1 MSNGPFHKVTRRAL
15 TRKAEELAEEFA
27 ILGDPRETGTS
38 FDMDE
43 ILRRAQTRKAEEL
56 AEEFARHEPGAV
68 KLIRELLAGA
78 STSLEELIT
87 KNLCQEDDLDYIERM
102 DHLTAIAEGR
112 RNASLREIDR
122 RRAILGETLRRS
134 VQEIEADEFKVI
146 ETRPAQG
153 KNAA

>member
-1 MSNGPFHKVTRRAL
+1 MSEKVFWAHRR
-15 TRKAEELAEEFA
+15 F
-27 ILGDPRETGTS
+27 I
-38 FDMDE
+38 FNMDR
-43 ILRRAQTRKAEEL
+43 IAGLM
-56 AEEFARHEPGAV
+56 
-68 KLIRELLAGA
+68 KLV
-78 STSLEELIT
+78 TLIT
-87 KNLCQEDDLDYIERM
+87 KKLWQEDDLDYIERM

-146 ETRPAQG
+146 EARPAQG